1 MSVLK
6 IKYSSSWGASAD
18 PPLVI
23 GLSSQVQDHP
33 VRAIHVR
40 AGLSFFFFLIL
51 KKIIPDSFNVLFF
64 LTR

>member
-6 IKYSSSWGASAD
+6 IKYSSSWDASAD

-23 GLSSQVQDHP
+23 GLSSQVQDPP

-40 AGLSFFFFLIL
+40 AGLFFFFLIL

>member
-6 IKYSSSWGASAD
+6 IKYSSSWDASAD

-33 VRAIHVR
+33 IRAIHVR
-40 AGLSFFFFLIL
+40 AGLSFFFF
-51 KKIIPDSFNVLFF
+51 FNIEENYP
-64 LTR
+64 